1 MEILRNQ
8 QQQQQVRLVL
18 MRMKYGEEKRR
29 NVFVF
34 HQTTKWSLR
43 LEFYIIIFFRFVYY
57 RKIFDPQIPLIVS

>member
-29 NVFVF
+29 NFFFF

-43 LEFYIIIFFRFVYY
+43 LEFYIIFFRFVYY